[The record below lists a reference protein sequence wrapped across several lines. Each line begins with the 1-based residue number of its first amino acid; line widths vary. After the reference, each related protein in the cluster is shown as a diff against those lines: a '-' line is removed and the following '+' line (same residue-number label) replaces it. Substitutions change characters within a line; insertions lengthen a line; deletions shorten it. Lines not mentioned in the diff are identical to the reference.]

1 MAAVRSP
8 ADHWASVALILIH
21 INLSLTPPASCVATP
36 PPHAA
41 VCIAGF
47 GKASANATFCSICP
61 PGQYQPGGM
70 QFCESC
76 PNATFYAPVDGA
88 GPQWTSIGLTTF
100 PGAVGA
106 ESCVPKESQL
116 SPEAGQA
123 YFGKDPD
130 VQGLLTTS
138 TKQTMDACLSS
149 CAADSCCLAQYD
161 VSNKACQTATLAP
174 AAADAPGYYK
184 LMYKLPPSAMGA
196 ASSLKAG
203 ASAAG
208 SAGSA
213 EEVKGKMI
221 SSGIYARCV
230 VPDNAVD
237 AWFKVG
243 TLLTDDA
250 RTFSTATSPWDVV
263 HGATSEGE
271 CQKMCDD
278 SNVCWGFIHLT
289 QYNQCIFKGGEDAL
303 KTRSFFVVPTGV
315 DLTPFNWQ
323 GATALDI
330 AVGNVM
336 SLAASQGATVTKQ
349 QVIDAL
355 NAVFAE
361 YGSYDSIIAGMM
373 LNLGS

>member
-1 MAAVRSP
+1 
-8 ADHWASVALILIH
+8 
-21 INLSLTPPASCVATP
+21 
-36 PPHAA
+36 
-41 VCIAGF
+41 
-47 GKASANATFCSICP
+47 
-61 PGQYQPGGM
+61 M
-70 QFCESC
+70 QFCQSC

-106 ESCVPKESQL
+106 ESCVPKESQM

-123 YFGKDPD
+123 YFGKDAD
-130 VQGLLTTS
+130 VQGLLTKS
-138 TKQTMDACLSS
+138 TRQTMDACLSS
-149 CAADSCCLAQYD
+149 CPADSCCLAQYE
-161 VSNKACQTATLAP
+161 VSSKACQTATLAP
-174 AAADAPGYYK
+174 VAADAPGHYK
-184 LMYKLPPSAMGA
+184 LLYKLPPSAMGA

-208 SAGSA
+208 SAGPA
-213 EEVKGKMI
+213 EVVKGKMI

-230 VPDNAVD
+230 VPDSTVD

-243 TLLTDDA
+243 TLLTADA
-250 RTFSTATSPWDVV
+250 RTFSTATNPWDVADYV
-263 HGATSEGE
+263 ASEDD
-271 CQKMCDD
+271 CKKKCDD
-278 SNVCWGFIHLT
+278 SNVCWGFIYYT
-289 QYNQCIFKGGEDAL
+289 QYNQCFYKGGEDAL

-336 SLAASQGATVTKQ
+336 SLAASQGASVTKQ
-349 QVIDAL
+349 EIIAAL
-355 NAVFAE
+355 NAVYAE
-361 YGSYDSIIAGMM
+361 YGYYNTVLVGMM